1 MRAEEC
7 DGLLA
12 SFIAVERD
20 FIRRELDIRNGGS
33 TRLRHEI
40 VM

>member
-1 MRAEEC
+1 MSKRQ
-7 DGLLA
+7 GGMLA
-12 SFIAVERD
+12 GFTAAERD
-20 FIRRELDIRNGGS
+20 YIRRELDIRNGGS